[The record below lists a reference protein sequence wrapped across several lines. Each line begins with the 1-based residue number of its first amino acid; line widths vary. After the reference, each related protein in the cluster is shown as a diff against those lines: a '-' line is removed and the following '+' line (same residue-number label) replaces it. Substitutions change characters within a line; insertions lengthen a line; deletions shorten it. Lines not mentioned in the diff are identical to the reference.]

1 MSGETKER
9 ILDCAIE
16 LFSNKG
22 YEAVS
27 VRDIAAAVG
36 IKASSLYKHYEN
48 KESILEHIFD
58 LFRSVMLSTHEYE
71 SKVLQFPDRMT
82 AGELLKNSFFVFRDM
97 IYQPRLLK
105 ITRIINLEQGH
116 NTSIKSFFLQEL
128 VDKPINELEETF
140 AVMIKSGLIKPVH
153 PRKLAIT
160 YHAHIISTY
169 FIHNILKENLNLLQV
184 EKEMLDFIDFFCET
198 FGQANTE
205 HQT

>member
-9 ILDCAIE
+9 ILDCAID

-22 YEAVS
+22 YDAVS

-71 SKVLQFPDRMT
+71 SQVLQFPDRMS
-82 AGELLKNSFFVFRDM
+82 AVELLKNSFFVFRDL

-116 NTSIKSFFLQEL
+116 NINIKAFFLQEL
-128 VDKPINELEETF
+128 VDNPIAELEVTF
-140 AVMIKSGLIKPVH
+140 AAMIDSGLLRPVS
-153 PRKLAIT
+153 PRKLALT
-160 YHAHIISTY
+160 YHSHIISTY
-169 FIHNILKENLNLLQV
+169 FIHNILKDNLNQLQV

-198 FGQANTE
+198 YALMD
-205 HQT
+205 